1 MSQNSL
7 GILSVAAV
15 LSAAAGAGAALLV
28 GRGQPPA
35 QAADQ
40 GQPAAAQLDTL
51 LARQGE
57 LERSLEALRT
67 RLEMAPAAD
76 SRTELSGD
84 QIAAAVER
92 WMREN
97 GARGDDLAVAPKA
110 ENDPS
115 SAARARD
122 RRIADAIA
130 QLTGDELND
139 TDRSRLW
146 KELFDEG
153 LGDQVLAE
161 FEARAEREPSNP
173 DARVDL
179 ANAYL
184 QKLFNA
190 PMGPESGVWGTKAD
204 KSFDAALALDAN
216 HWDARFGKAVA
227 LSNWPSFLGK
237 QPEAIKHF
245 EVLIEQQSRLSKQ
258 PAHVHTHL
266 ILGNMYLQMGQ
277 KEKALATW
285 QQGAALFPDNEALR
299 KQLEFAAGG

>member
-7 GILSVAAV
+7 GIVAVAAV

-28 GRGQPPA
+28 GRGQAPA
-35 QAADQ
+35 QAADL
-40 GQPAAAQLDTL
+40 GQPAPAQFDAL

-67 RLEMAPAAD
+67 RLEMAPAAE
-76 SRTELSGD
+76 SRVEISGD

-97 GARGDDLAVAPKA
+97 GSRGDDLATAPAA
-110 ENDPS
+110 ESDPS

-122 RRIADAIA
+122 KRISDAIA
-130 QLTGDELND
+130 MLTGEQLND
-139 TDRSRLW
+139 TERSRLW
-146 KELFDEG
+146 KELFDAG

-161 FEARAEREPSNP
+161 FEARAEREPGNP
-173 DARVDL
+173 DLRVDL

-245 EVLIEQQSRLSKQ
+245 EVLIEQQARLAKQ

-277 KEKALATW
+277 KDKALATW

-299 KQLEFAAGG
+299 KQLELAAGG